1 VIARPT
7 SAGLA
12 GALALM
18 AFAGCGESRSTTTGG
33 ASGGSAAAPATVAIS
48 ETEFKLSP
56 SSPQLKAGPVTI
68 QVKNDGGTTHALVLV
83 GPKGVVR
90 TAALAPGKS
99 ATLHADLKDGTYT
112 MFCPIDG
119 HKGMGMT
126 GAIKVGSGAGGS
138 SGGGGRSYGG
148 GGGY

>member
-1 VIARPT
+1 VTVRGAAT
-7 SAGLA
+7 GVA
-12 GALALM
+12 GAVALM

-33 ASGGSAAAPATVAIS
+33 ASGGPAPATVAIS

-68 QVKNDGGTTHALVLV
+68 KVKNDGGTTHALVVV

-99 ATLHADLKDGTYT
+99 ATLHADLKNGTYT